1 MPDLSEKEKSTLKR
15 LLEHLKPKPLT
26 PEQAEVLATVKYPCC

>member
-1 MPDLSEKEKSTLKR
+1 MPDLQDKEKPALKR
-15 LLEHLKPKPLT
+15 LLEQLKPKPLT